1 MKPKTRRRVQKEEAC
16 YGWSTFCELERK
28 RVRSLVAARR
38 HWVSKSPNGAPLA
51 AAAASGAHFPFF
63 EDPPQHLYATGS
75 LDNKRSLLK
84 KNCNGITVIISIQQ
98 SPIWKKKCIFYHFC
112 FEASGKTWNGSIKKI
127 GRWCRSSLFLIVW
140 TKAKGRINF
149 YCFQFMELTFVT
161 WLAYNQY
168 VAHFQ
173 QRVCTKQLVG
183 WNQNNFINFQ
193 WF

>member
-51 AAAASGAHFPFF
+51 AAASGAHFPFF

-84 KNCNGITVIISIQQ
+84 RIVMA
-98 SPIWKKKCIFYHFC
+98 SPSSSAFSNLLFEKRSAFFYHFC

-173 QRVCTKQLVG
+173 QRVCSKQLVG